1 MFKMFK
7 QITNLSELIPEKNY
21 LIKLPSQ
28 IRNETIEIIATF
40 DGLSLPTYIT
50 SNENRTIMFNKLYK
64 REKNIEEKNVIW
76 EKDMDPF
83 NINER
88 SFNSIQVF
96 DLGDRGKNITEESS
110 PDIGG
115 GRKKSRKNKSKKSK
129 RRINKSKKSKR
140 RRH

>member
-1 MFKMFK
+1 MYKK
-7 QITNLSELIPEKNY
+7 ITILSDLIPEQNY
-21 LIKLPSQ
+21 LIKLPTQ
-28 IRNETIEIIATF
+28 RTNETIEIVATF
-40 DGLSLPTYIT
+40 VGLSSPQLTNTFQP
-50 SNENRTIMFNKLYK
+50 ENRMITFNKLYK
-64 REKNIEEKNVIW
+64 REKNIKYTNAIW

-96 DLGDRGKNITEESS
+96 DLGVGGKNITEDSS

-115 GRKKSRKNKSKKSK
+115 GRKKSRGNKSKKYK
-129 RRINKSKKSKR
+129 RRINKSKR